1 MRLSAKI
8 KPANNCNLRSEGE
21 FVNQS
26 QQSHYLRNIRGL
38 RELDQNFLN
47 SVPKTSTV
55 AAQDHLFLTYNA
67 RRFTRSEDVNKLRR
81 VYGLTSLL
89 LARLAPFSIP
99 TFRDCRP
106 LKWYASGAGSL
117 NNKKSIA
124 NVEHTLRYLQRAAL
138 EALIFHGIRWLEE
151 KIQPWQHSW
160 LQERQLDFGW
170 FSEWPN
176 SRRPLST
183 TWPWNIKPSL
193 VVLWGVCWMFYD
205 NSTRSAA
212 ELRQQLE
219 DEGVESSVW
228 ARHTPRTASSNQHN
242 HVTRWMTGGSS
253 SKTSLGFQA
262 PTWLSREEA
271 PGGEAGVAT
280 ANARHA
286 NCTPEYTTTLP
297 GYQSSHPPIFSPYI
311 NSYPVV
317 SPGPVCDP
325 PLEWPQNQGSYSL
338 PVPPR
343 NLGNDPLQTSPPAHR
358 HSAPSSVATFSP
370 DYNIWQDS
378 LIHQPQHSQLQPQPP
393 VPNLWRSVPS
403 GSDTHQ
409 PYAPF
414 VHQATPQRDT
424 RPSRAA
430 VALSPSLRL
439 PMGHMQNYPSP
450 HSEVS
455 KDETKSSYFSIL
467 PGNDMSPTMMHAASP
482 SVESHPSPSST
493 GRKGEEPPRDASG
506 QMTCNHPTCAD
517 TPPVFARRC
526 EWTKHMDKHNR
537 PRENLQEH
545 LRRVHRQ
552 VGEAEVEKSAPTD
565 VISPAA
571 TQPRRKRRHF
581 DDEDDDQAKPIL
593 RESKKRRGNDDGS
606 DSEKTSA
613 DEGSRADWSVQVKK
627 LRKELREKEERLK
640 RLEQTVELLTS
651 RLT

>member
-228 ARHTPRTASSNQHN
+228 ARHTPRTASSNQ
-242 HVTRWMTGGSS
+242 
-253 SKTSLGFQA
+253 
-262 PTWLSREEA
+262 RE
-271 PGGEAGVAT
+271 
-280 ANARHA
+280 
-286 NCTPEYTTTLP
+286 
-297 GYQSSHPPIFSPYI
+297 
-311 NSYPVV
+311 
-317 SPGPVCDP
+317 
-325 PLEWPQNQGSYSL
+325 PQ
-338 PVPPR
+338 
-343 NLGNDPLQTSPPAHR
+343 
-358 HSAPSSVATFSP
+358 
-370 DYNIWQDS
+370 
-378 LIHQPQHSQLQPQPP
+378 
-393 VPNLWRSVPS
+393 
-403 GSDTHQ
+403 
-409 PYAPF
+409 
-414 VHQATPQRDT
+414 
-424 RPSRAA
+424 
-430 VALSPSLRL
+430 
-439 PMGHMQNYPSP
+439 
-450 HSEVS
+450 
-455 KDETKSSYFSIL
+455 ET
-467 PGNDMSPTMMHAASP
+467 
-482 SVESHPSPSST
+482 
-493 GRKGEEPPRDASG
+493 
-506 QMTCNHPTCAD
+506 
-517 TPPVFARRC
+517 
-526 EWTKHMDKHNR
+526 
-537 PRENLQEH
+537 
-545 LRRVHRQ
+545 
-552 VGEAEVEKSAPTD
+552 
-565 VISPAA
+565 
-571 TQPRRKRRHF
+571 
-581 DDEDDDQAKPIL
+581 
-593 RESKKRRGNDDGS
+593 
-606 DSEKTSA
+606 
-613 DEGSRADWSVQVKK
+613 
-627 LRKELREKEERLK
+627 
-640 RLEQTVELLTS
+640 
-651 RLT
+651 